1 MHTLVGR
8 VVVHITHHKDLH
20 VLVDAKETVLDCLG
34 LTSSRLT
41 VERARES
48 ARPVAHDDC
57 DILASQLATNSEETT
72 GIISAILCLLLNVW
86 HQLHI
91 LHGEES
97 RIVEQG
103 TVDTTAVRTLDMAVL
118 HATSLER
125 CLSDEVIEHL
135 VVLHLSHADEG
146 AAHLRQLIRTHVG
159 KGTSHVV
166 QLVGVLHAVPSL
178 GRQIL
183 IVVLALIVASIE
195 EILLVVEAYGIEIES
210 FLPLGKRSQAD
221 YQQGGEHQKLFLHY
235 FSFYLFYLRICRP
248 MMFDNTLSNANIG
261 ILSEKTAYFIKI

>member
-1 MHTLVGR
+1 
-8 VVVHITHHKDLH
+8 
-20 VLVDAKETVLDCLG
+20 
-34 LTSSRLT
+34 
-41 VERARES
+41 
-48 ARPVAHDDC
+48 
-57 DILASQLATNSEETT
+57 
-72 GIISAILCLLLNVW
+72 
-86 HQLHI
+86 
-91 LHGEES
+91 
-97 RIVEQG
+97 
-103 TVDTTAVRTLDMAVL
+103 MAVL

-125 CLSDEVIEHL
+125 FLSDEVIEHL

-248 MMFDNTLSNANIG
+248 MMFDNTLSTANIG